1 MWKILSDSPVV
12 EVSKWPNGDIL
23 EGHSVIFN
31 CSSIS
36 NPAKTNIQ
44 WSKDNITLVW
54 NSTYTLNEVTRND
67 TGLYVCQVNNS
78 IGIGTNQISIEIKG
92 KVIINTQHIRSPFVI
107 RKFYNNIG

>member
-12 EVSKWPNGDIL
+12 EVSKCPHGDIL
-23 EGHSVIFN
+23 EGQSVIFT

-44 WSKDNITLVW
+44 WSKDNNIVAW

-67 TGLYVCQVNNS
+67 TGLYVCQINNS

-92 KVIINTQHIRSPFVI
+92 KVIINTHHMRSPFVI
-107 RKFYNNIG
+107 LKFYNNIG